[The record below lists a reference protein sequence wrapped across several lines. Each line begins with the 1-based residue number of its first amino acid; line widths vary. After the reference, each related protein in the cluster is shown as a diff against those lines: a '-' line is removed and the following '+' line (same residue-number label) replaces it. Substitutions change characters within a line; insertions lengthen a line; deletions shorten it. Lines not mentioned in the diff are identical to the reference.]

1 MGLDRLFIQ
10 TVSFWYILL
19 CSLPTDGVVTSL
31 LSRFERLEIF
41 FGKIFVMLFM
51 LCRGGFSQGDPILG
65 EDGNPRVLQHIK
77 ECKNY
82 QVAVHRYLHVFTN
95 SHLYCEAVAAESK
108 VKLCLMLGE
117 EEWPLRGLL
126 ELILL
131 RYCNRNL
138 HHHHFWWGQSWPVC
152 HHWWADHV
160 ESETPRA
167 PHQKDGTL
175 HRSLQRLQVLVSQ
188 SYKFTDDIN
197 TRSICLFY
205 RHTRTLGLVKFSRTC
220 FPRYWKC

>member
-1 MGLDRLFIQ
+1 M
-10 TVSFWYILL
+10 
-19 CSLPTDGVVTSL
+19 TSL

-82 QVAVHRYLHVFTN
+82 HVAVHRYLHVYTN

-131 RYCNRNL
+131 RYSVSL
-138 HHHHFWWGQSWPVC
+138 VC
-152 HHWWADHV
+152 W
-160 ESETPRA
+160 ESQNSSSERWKT
-167 PHQKDGTL
+167 
-175 HRSLQRLQVLVSQ
+175 SLDPGKLNI
-188 SYKFTDDIN
+188 K
-197 TRSICLFY
+197 
-205 RHTRTLGLVKFSRTC
+205 H
-220 FPRYWKC
+220 